1 MNKNISAHSSIRG
14 NNYMKFDLATN
25 TLIITNKN
33 IRVHSCISGNN
44 MDFHL
49 EFTPKSFDVK
59 INHQH
64 NILLIGSCFTEQIG
78 TKLASHKF
86 TVLDNP
92 NGILFNPVSI
102 TRSVSSYI
110 ENKQYS
116 ETDLF
121 YQNEC
126 WNSWEHHSRFSHPDK
141 EKCLAAINGS
151 QANAHAFLKKAG
163 WLLITLGSAFV
174 YEIPAPSGDARPDDQ
189 VGRGLE
195 VRSVVANCH
204 KVPTD
209 KFVKRLLT
217 AEEVYA
223 DLQTMLEKV
232 VAFNPAV
239 KIIFTISPVRHLRDG
254 FVENN
259 RSKATLIQAVHHLVE
274 KNNAC
279 FYFPAYELIID
290 DLRDYRFYAEDMV
303 HPNYAATNYVWE
315 KFIATCIDEPSQPL
329 MKEIAVIVAAKN
341 HKPFNP
347 TSEQHKKFLQTN
359 LEKVK
364 KLQEQYPYIN
374 FEEEVDYF
382 KS

>member
-1 MNKNISAHSSIRG
+1 MN
-14 NNYMKFDLATN
+14 
-25 TLIITNKN
+25 
-33 IRVHSCISGNN
+33 
-44 MDFHL
+44 FHL
-49 EFTPKSFDVK
+49 EFSPRPFDIK
-59 INHQH
+59 ISHQQRL
-64 NILLIGSCFTEQIG
+64 LLIGSCFTEQIG
-78 TKLASHKF
+78 TKLAGHKF

-102 TRSVSSYI
+102 TKSVSSYI
-110 ENKQYS
+110 DYKQYS
-116 ETDLF
+116 GSDLF

-141 EKCLAAINGS
+141 EKCLAGINAS
-151 QANAHAFLKKAG
+151 QAKANAFLKKTD

-174 YEIPAPSGDARPDDQ
+174 YELGNKN
-189 VGRGLE
+189 
-195 VRSVVANCH
+195 VVANCH

-209 KFVKRLLT
+209 KFTKRLLT
-217 AEEVYA
+217 AEEVIA
-223 DLQTMLEKV
+223 DLQTMIEKV
-232 VAFNPAV
+232 LAFNPAI
-239 KIIFTISPVRHLRDG
+239 KFIFTISPVRHLRDG

-259 RSKATLIQAVHHLVE
+259 RSKATLIQAVHRLVE
-274 KNNAC
+274 KNTSC

-315 KFIATCIDEPSQPL
+315 KFISTCIDEPSQQL

-341 HKPFNP
+341 HKPFNA

-364 KLQEQYPYIN
+364 KLQQQYPYLSLN
-374 FEEEVDYF
+374 EELEFF
-382 KS
+382 KF

>member
-1 MNKNISAHSSIRG
+1 
-14 NNYMKFDLATN
+14 
-25 TLIITNKN
+25 
-33 IRVHSCISGNN
+33 
-44 MDFHL
+44 MDFRL
-49 EFTPKSFDVK
+49 EFTPKPFDIK

-64 NILLIGSCFTEQIG
+64 NLLLVGSCFTEQIG
-78 TKLASHKF
+78 TKLANHKF
-86 TVLDNP
+86 GVLDNP
-92 NGILFNPVSI
+92 NGILFNPSSI
-102 TRSVSSYI
+102 AKSISSYI
-110 ENKQYS
+110 DNKQYT

-141 EKCLAAINGS
+141 KICLEGINLS
-151 QANAHAFLKKAG
+151 QNKAHAFLKKAN

-174 YEIPAPSGDARPDDQ
+174 YE
-189 VGRGLE
+189 LE
-195 VRSVVANCH
+195 NKDVVANCH

-209 KFVKRLLT
+209 KFAKRLLS
-217 AEEVYA
+217 AVEVFA
-223 DLQTMLEKV
+223 GLQSMIEKA
-232 VAFNPAV
+232 VAFNPGM

-259 RSKATLIQAVHHLVE
+259 RSKATLIQAVHQLAD
-274 KNNAC
+274 KNNNC

-290 DLRDYRFYAEDMV
+290 DLRDYRFFAEDMV

-315 KFIATCIDEPSQPL
+315 KFIATCIDEPSQEL

-359 LEKVK
+359 LVKVK
-364 KLQEQYPYIN
+364 KLQQQFPYLMLK
-374 FEEEVDYF
+374 EEEVFF

>member
-1 MNKNISAHSSIRG
+1 MN
-14 NNYMKFDLATN
+14 
-25 TLIITNKN
+25 
-33 IRVHSCISGNN
+33 
-44 MDFHL
+44 FHL
-49 EFTPKSFDVK
+49 EFTPKPFDIK

-64 NILLIGSCFTEQIG
+64 NLLLIGSCFTEQIG
-78 TKLASHKF
+78 GKLSNHKF
-86 TVLDNP
+86 SVLDNP
-92 NGILFNPVSI
+92 NGILFNPNSI
-102 TRSVSSYI
+102 TKSITSYI
-110 ENKQYS
+110 DNKQYTT
-116 ETDLF
+116 TDLF

-126 WNSWEHHSRFSHPDK
+126 WNSWEHHSRFSHPDAK
-141 EKCLAAINGS
+141 ECLRIINES
-151 QANAHAFLKKAG
+151 QTKAHTFLKKAD

-174 YEIPAPSGDARPDDQ
+174 YELDNNAI
-189 VGRGLE
+189 
-195 VRSVVANCH
+195 VANCH

-209 KFVKRLLT
+209 KFNKRLLPVD
-217 AEEVYA
+217 EVFN
-223 DLQTMLEKV
+223 DLQMMIEKA
-232 VAFNPAV
+232 VAFNPAL

-259 RSKATLIQAVHHLVE
+259 HSKATLINALHQLVD
-274 KNNAC
+274 KNNNC

-315 KFIATCIDEPSQPL
+315 KFVATCIDEPSQLL
-329 MKEIAVIVAAKN
+329 MKEIAVIVVAKN

-364 KLQEQYPYIN
+364 KLQLQFSYLN
-374 FEEEVDYF
+374 LEEEEDYF